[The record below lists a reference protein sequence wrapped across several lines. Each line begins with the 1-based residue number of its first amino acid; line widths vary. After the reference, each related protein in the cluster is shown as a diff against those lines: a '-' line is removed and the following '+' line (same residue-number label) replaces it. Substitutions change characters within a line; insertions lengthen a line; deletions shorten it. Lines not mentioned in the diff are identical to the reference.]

1 MEDPRIIRIKQ
12 NYFFNMTEPSKPTD
26 KYAKI
31 LHLFVLKNDERPQ
44 LQLPWYQKEFVL
56 ASDAHNMVV
65 FDKTLLTQVY
75 FPPHEKH
82 PDGLAII
89 PEENNVHEVITT
101 KDITT
106 AAKAL
111 FYNEQLNYTL
121 TTQTC
126 TDCSGNGQVEYVFT
140 DYCSTDHKIKHDCP
154 TCNASGS
161 CDVVINAITK
171 EVLDFKTYQLLIKY
185 KNVYFR
191 LSSFKK
197 IVETANLLN
206 QKEVRLIYRQHEN
219 GGKHVFKVGNVKI
232 LTMPIMENKAKPEDI
247 VVEL

>member
-1 MEDPRIIRIKQ
+1 MP
-12 NYFFNMTEPSKPTD
+12 NTE
-26 KYAKI
+26 KYNQI
-31 LHLFVLKNDERPQ
+31 LTLFTLKNDERPQ

-65 FDKTLLTQVY
+65 FDKKLLKQAD

-89 PEENNVHEVITT
+89 PEENNVNEVITT
-101 KDITT
+101 ENIIT
-106 AAKAL
+106 AARDL
-111 FYNEQLNYTL
+111 FYKEQVKYALS
-121 TTQTC
+121 TQTC
-126 TDCSGNGQVEYVFT
+126 KDCSGNGQVEYVFT
-140 DYCSTDHKIKHDCP
+140 DYCSTDHKIKHECP
-154 TCNASGS
+154 TCGGSGC

-171 EVLDFKTYQLLIKY
+171 EVLDFKKYQLLIKY
-185 KNVYFR
+185 KEVYFR

-206 QKEVRLIYRQHEN
+206 EKEITLIYRQHEN

-232 LTMPIMENKAKPEDI
+232 LTMPTMENKAKPEDV

>member
-1 MEDPRIIRIKQ
+1 MP
-12 NYFFNMTEPSKPTD
+12 NTD
-26 KYAKI
+26 KYNQI
-31 LHLFVLKNDERPQ
+31 LILFTLKSDERPQ
-44 LQLPWYQKEFVL
+44 LQLPWCQKEFVL
-56 ASDAHNMVV
+56 ASDAYDMVI
-65 FDKTLLTQVY
+65 FNKKMLKQAN
-75 FPPHEKH
+75 FMPHEKA

-101 KDITT
+101 KDIIT

-206 QKEVRLIYRQHEN
+206 QKEVTLIYRQHEN
-219 GGKHVFKVGNVKI
+219 GGKHVFKVGEVKI
-232 LTMPIMENKAKPEDI
+232 LTMPTMENKAKPEDI